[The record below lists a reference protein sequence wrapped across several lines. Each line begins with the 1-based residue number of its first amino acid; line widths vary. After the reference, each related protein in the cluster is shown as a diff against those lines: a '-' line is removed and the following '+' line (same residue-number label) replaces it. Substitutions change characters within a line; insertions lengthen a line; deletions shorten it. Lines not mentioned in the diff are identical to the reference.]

1 MTGSDTSQ
9 LTVANDCPAL
19 TVPGG
24 TPFTIPAGT
33 VVEVVQTLGS
43 AITVRTDRGL
53 MRVAKADAG
62 TLGWTETTDAPQ
74 NVFVKRAEFS
84 MENVTEALS
93 TVFDPEIP
101 INIVDL
107 GLIYRCDEII
117 EADGSRHIDIDLSM
131 TAPGCG
137 MGEILREEVE
147 QVIGHLPGVDRVT
160 ATLVWDPPWGFDRLS
175 DEARL
180 QMGMI

>member
-1 MTGSDTSQ
+1 MTPPDTSM
-9 LTVANDCPAL
+9 LTVAADCPAL

-24 TPFTIPAGT
+24 TPITLVAGE

-53 MRVAKADAG
+53 ARVAKADTA
-62 TLGWTETTDAPQ
+62 TLGWTESTDAPQ
-74 NVFVKRAEFS
+74 NVFVKRSEFS
-84 MENVTEALS
+84 MDHVTEALS

-117 EADGSRHIDIDLSM
+117 EADGTRHIDIDLSM

-147 QVIGHLPGVDRVT
+147 QVVGRLAGVDRVT

-180 QMGMI
+180 QMGML

>member
-1 MTGSDTSQ
+1 
-9 LTVANDCPAL
+9 
-19 TVPGG
+19 
-24 TPFTIPAGT
+24 
-33 VVEVVQTLGS
+33 
-43 AITVRTDRGL
+43 
-53 MRVAKADAG
+53 
-62 TLGWTETTDAPQ
+62 
-74 NVFVKRAEFS
+74 
-84 MENVTEALS
+84 
-93 TVFDPEIP
+93 
-101 INIVDL
+101 
-107 GLIYRCDEII
+107 
-117 EADGSRHIDIDLSM
+117 M